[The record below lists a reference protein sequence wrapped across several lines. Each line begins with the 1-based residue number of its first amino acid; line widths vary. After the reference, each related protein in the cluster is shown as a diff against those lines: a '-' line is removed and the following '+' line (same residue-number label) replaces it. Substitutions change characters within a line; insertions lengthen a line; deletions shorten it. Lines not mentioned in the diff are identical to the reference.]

1 MIVLLRSGKPKPD
14 MKRILINI
22 SVVLLLLCLAGCA
35 GSPVRVVRDFIVK
48 TADGDVSAVKEYCT
62 GDLLKFVT
70 NAESLINWGRLKP
83 ANLGDHIMNMSQADL
98 KGQPYTELQSKSSDT
113 AEVLVK
119 LKAKS
124 FIFKLQNIDGVWKI
138 SDIDMGLEG
147 TIKNKLEKSQG
158 VIGH

>member
-1 MIVLLRSGKPKPD
+1 MRRNAAIIFPLL
-14 MKRILINI
+14 MFFFT
-22 SVVLLLLCLAGCA
+22 AGCA
-35 GSPVRVVRDFIVK
+35 GSPVRVVRDFIAK

-113 AEVLVK
+113 AEILVK

-158 VIGH
+158 I